1 MLLDD
6 CTSASDVYCAANQSC
21 DKRTDSLFPL
31 TVSMGSSSV
40 DTKRKLP
47 QHTVRFLDCH
57 VDFYGPE
64 EIYLYQDS
72 TALYIRQKLGMQ
84 KVGTRLYRGY
94 NHVARADDK
103 PPDVTHLCFVIHG
116 IGQKMG
122 AGSIMRSVNDLR
134 ESCAKLRAKYFSA
147 PEYAHERVEFLPVEW
162 RSSLQLDGDTVDS
175 ITPVHVR
182 GLRTTLNSSAMDI
195 MYYTSP
201 LYRAEISASLL
212 TELNR
217 LYTMFCLRNP
227 LFESR
232 GGRVSVIAHSLGCV
246 LIYDL
251 ITGWSQP
258 VSIPTSS
265 TRNRRLRRSDLSTPE
280 CQGNIDTDHQMET
293 STKDYVRPT
302 GIFKG
307 SVALGPDISSQRLQR
322 LAQLSLQLEAA
333 RTEVSRLE
341 QELYQSLYPT
351 DGLGDNLSI
360 LVSGSPRPHSSL
372 PTITTTVVGT
382 VPDVGCSYFTA
393 NSLLF
398 KDNLE
403 NFFCLGSPLPVF
415 LTLRGIRPG
424 SYVTQDNV
432 LPRRLCPRIFN
443 IYHPADPV
451 AYRLEPL
458 VLKHYSS
465 IQPAVIHRA
474 DASDKPDY
482 DDMPL
487 VTYSGKEIRRR
498 GRNPVPPCPTVQ
510 NVGSPQLVV
519 SNLDQQDCDSLS
531 TDRLSFNSETNRNSL
546 TSRVLNFFTRS
557 TPELISSN
565 TLRRD
570 GSYPKQTV
578 DNTAVESPQTVPDE
592 DIVLNPVNHSPSEFR
607 NDGLNNVVN
616 FDVLNSDN
624 IFPTSEDV
632 GGSDGTAR
640 SEAQLEV
647 QLTDDS
653 LQLEHRLDYQLC
665 ASRYENFYISILTS
679 HTSYW
684 WNADV
689 GLFILTQL
697 FRSAHPVSSAD
708 ASDSSN
714 PNVADRF

>member
-1 MLLDD
+1 MAYSSILQCIEL
-6 CTSASDVYCAANQSC
+6 
-21 DKRTDSLFPL
+21 L
-31 TVSMGSSSV
+31 TVVTTNRLFVCGTTVSTGFIAVFSV
-40 DTKRKLP
+40 DKLSLLHSHLSDTSFCD
-47 QHTVRFLDCH
+47 QEAHSDFLSKTNKLELRFH
-57 VDFYGPE
+57 SY
-64 EIYLYQDS
+64 S
-72 TALYIRQKLGMQ
+72 
-84 KVGTRLYRGY
+84 
-94 NHVARADDK
+94 
-103 PPDVTHLCFVIHG
+103 
-116 IGQKMG
+116 
-122 AGSIMRSVNDLR
+122 LR

-147 PEYAHERVEFLPVEW
+147 PEYADERVEFLPVEW

-217 LYTMFCLRNP
+217 LYAMFCLRNP

-258 VSIPTSS
+258 VSNPTSS
-265 TRNRRLRRSDLSTPE
+265 TRNRRLRRSDLPTPE
-280 CQGNIDTDHQMET
+280 CQGNIDTDHHMET
-293 STKDYVRPT
+293 STKDFVRPT
-302 GIFKG
+302 GISKR

-341 QELYQSLYPT
+341 QELYRSLYPT

-360 LVSGSPRPHSSL
+360 LVSGSPRPHSPL
-372 PTITTTVVGT
+372 CTITTPMVGT
-382 VPDVGCSYFTA
+382 VPDVGCSYFTT

-465 IQPAVIHRA
+465 IQPAVIHRS
-474 DASDKPDY
+474 DACDKPDY

-487 VTYSGKEIRRR
+487 VTYSGKELRRR
-498 GRNPVPPCPTVQ
+498 SRNPVPPCPRVQ
-510 NVGSPQLVV
+510 DIGSPQLVV
-519 SNLDQQDCDSLS
+519 TNLDQQDCDSSS
-531 TDRLSFNSETNRNSL
+531 TGRLSFNSETNRNSL
-546 TSRVLNFFTRS
+546 TSRVFNFFTRS
-557 TPELISSN
+557 TPELSSCN

-570 GSYPKQTV
+570 ENYSKQTV

-607 NDGLNNVVN
+607 NDGLKNVVT
-616 FDVLNSDN
+616 FDVPNSDN
-624 IFPTSEDV
+624 IFPTSEDI
-632 GGSDGTAR
+632 GGSDSTAR
-640 SEAQLEV
+640 SEDQLEV

-684 WNADV
+684 SNADV

-697 FRSAHPVSSAD
+697 FRSVHPVLPACPC
-708 ASDSSN
+708 DSSN
-714 PNVADRF
+714 PNVANRF